1 MILTS
6 VCQKSLQKNE
16 HPRLPLEGKLSAS
29 RPTDEVCGKMPHFK
43 DTSGKFATCST
54 SSGASRHLP
63 LKGKAFGC
71 SGVK

>member
-29 RPTDEVCGKMPHFK
+29 RPTDEVRGKMPHFK
-43 DTSGKFATCST
+43 ETSGEFVTCST
-54 SSGASRHLP
+54 SSGALRHIP
-63 LKGKAFGC
+63 LKRKAFGC